1 MIYSL
6 IYRPLYNILA
16 IFTALFHGQVG
27 WAIFILA
34 LIIRLILS
42 PLNEKASRDQL
53 KLAKLQPRL
62 NEIQKKYRSDA
73 ATANQEILK
82 LFQEEQLNISFSF
95 IGPFLQLFIFLF
107 LFFFFTQA
115 VKTNDWS
122 SHLYSFIAVKPN
134 LNYNFLGVIN
144 LQEPNFILALLS
156 VLLNILV
163 IFLQPQMRTQNKVNQ
178 VFLLSMP
185 FIILL
190 SWKSFPAAVIIYW
203 LALSIVGVLEILI
216 KKIKYGNER
225 T

>member
-16 IFTALFHGQVG
+16 LFTNLFHGQVG

-53 KLAKLQPRL
+53 KLAKLQPQL
-62 NEIQKKYRSDA
+62 KEIQKKYRSDPV
-73 ATANQEILK
+73 TANQETMK
-82 LFQEEQLNISFSF
+82 LFQEEQLNLSFSF
-95 IGPFLQLFIFLF
+95 LGPFLQLFVFFF

-122 SHLYSFIAVKPN
+122 SHLYSFIAVTSD
-134 LNYNFLGVIN
+134 LNYNFLGIIN
-144 LQEPNFILALLS
+144 LQEPNFILTLLS

-163 IFLQPQMRTQNKVNQ
+163 IFCSHKC
-178 VFLLSMP
+178 
-185 FIILL
+185 
-190 SWKSFPAAVIIYW
+190 
-203 LALSIVGVLEILI
+203 VL
-216 KKIKYGNER
+216 KTKQIKYCYY
-225 T
+225 

>member
-16 IFTALFHGQVG
+16 LFTNLFHGQVG

-53 KLAKLQPRL
+53 KLAKLQPQL
-62 NEIQKKYRSDA
+62 KEIQKKYRSDPV
-73 ATANQEILK
+73 TANQETMK
-82 LFQEEQLNISFSF
+82 LFQEEQLNLSFSF
-95 IGPFLQLFIFLF
+95 LGPFLQLFVFFF

-122 SHLYSFIAVKPN
+122 SHLYSFIAVKSD
-134 LNYNFLGVIN
+134 LNYNFLGIIN
-144 LQEPNFILALLS
+144 LQEPHFILTLLS

-163 IFLQPQMRTQNKVNQ
+163 IFLQPQMRTQNKANQ
-178 VFLLSMP
+178 VLLLLMP
-185 FIILL
+185 FILL
-190 SWKSFPAAVIIYW
+190 ISWKSFPAAVIIFW
-203 LALSIVGVLEILI
+203 LALSVVSILEILI
-216 KKIKYGNER
+216 KQNKYGNER